1 MGLKNNDKQIFV
13 KSILEVIK
21 SKKQEGLLP
30 EVSDAL
36 KNISDREKT
45 EKKAIIWSVV
55 SLNSSQ
61 LSRIKKVIIN
71 ATGVDCE
78 IENRTDASLLGGFR
92 VTLGDWILDASLKS
106 DLSNI
111 QKTLN

>member
-21 SKKQEGLLP
+21 AKKQEGLLP

-55 SLNSSQ
+55 ALNNSQ
-61 LSRIKKVIIN
+61 LARLKKIIIK
-71 ATGVDCE
+71 ATGIDCE
-78 IENRTDASLLGGFR
+78 IDNRTDTTLLGGFR
-92 VTLGDWILDASLKS
+92 VILGDWILDASLKS
-106 DLSNI
+106 DIYLLH
-111 QKTLN
+111 LNLQ